1 MSKNKNNNSVP
12 VAWLKILLS
21 VAILLLCFFR
31 NRVIPQDNETLVIS
45 GTVATVLLILLCL
58 RLVAS
63 AIGTLAGA
71 EKNAAPQKLP
81 DQPIKLWDRESLL
94 SYLEQEDIIDIVLGR
109 ENGETLKV
117 GTRSDYRRERYGKAE
132 YFDKCYYIEEEEYT
146 DFSDFVA
153 QFMRAHEDET
163 VRILYVGIEDM
174 PVEIP

>member
-1 MSKNKNNNSVP
+1 MNKNSNSVS

-21 VAILLLCFFR
+21 VAVLVLCFFR

-63 AIGTLAGA
+63 AVGILAGA
-71 EKNAAPQKLP
+71 GKGAAPQKLP
-81 DQPIKLWDRESLL
+81 DQPIKLWDREKLFA
-94 SYLEQEDIIDIVLGR
+94 YLEQEDIIDIVLGR

-153 QFMRAHEDET
+153 QFTRAHGDET

-174 PVEIP
+174 PVEVK

>member
-1 MSKNKNNNSVP
+1 MNKNNNSVP

-21 VAILLLCFFR
+21 VVILLLCFFR

-58 RLVAS
+58 RMVSS

-71 EKNAAPQKLP
+71 GKGAAPQKLP

-153 QFMRAHEDET
+153 QFMRAHGDET